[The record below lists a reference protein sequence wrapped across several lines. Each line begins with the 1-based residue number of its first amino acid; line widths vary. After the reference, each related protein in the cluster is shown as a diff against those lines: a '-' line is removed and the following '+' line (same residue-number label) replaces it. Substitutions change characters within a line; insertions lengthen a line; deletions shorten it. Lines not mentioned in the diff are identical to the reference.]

1 VTRDELVALL
11 ARLVADGKLTE
22 PEAAGLVAR
31 YDAGELPSVALP
43 ATPSTPQPVGGVQG
57 DTPEAI
63 GANFDVV
70 VARLAAALV
79 SGQMTL
85 AAWQAQMATLVAD
98 EMLSQALLG
107 SDGDLAGEDMAELE
121 ADAAEQAAYVSRFA
135 DEMALGLLIERP
147 MSEGQI
153 AARSALYAGVGWG
166 WYFRAYERRLGKE
179 RGIVVRYVA
188 HDDDRT
194 CGPCHEAE
202 AGSPYLPD
210 AGPFPGDVCAGGGRC
225 RCRREEY
232 YDMEAWQRLTGA

>member
-1 VTRDELVALL
+1 MTRDELVALL

-22 PEAAGLVAR
+22 SAAAGLVAR
-31 YDAGELPSVALP
+31 YDAGALPSVALP
-43 ATPSTPQPVGGVQG
+43 TTPSTPQPEGGVQG
-57 DTPEAI
+57 GTPEAI

-70 VARLAAALV
+70 VTRMAAALA

-85 AAWQAQMATLVAD
+85 AAWQAHLAALVAD

-107 SDGDLAGEDMAELE
+107 ADGELAEEDIAELE
-121 ADAAEQAAYVSRFA
+121 ADAGEQAAYVSRFA
-135 DEMALGLLIERP
+135 DEMALGLLMGQP

-153 AARSALYAGVGWG
+153 AARSALYAGAGWG

-194 CGPCHEAE
+194 CVPCHEAE

-210 AGPFPGDVCAGGGRC
+210 SGPFPGDVCAGGGRC